1 MQIPMAYAEDII
13 GVGGAKISF
22 IRRTSG
28 AVLTVQETRGL
39 PDEITVEIK
48 GSSSQVQSAQQ
59 LIQVS
64 SCFMTSLLL
73 FFFRFG
79 YHLRHVHAFAGLYK
93 WSQGDTNH
101 GQLQQYAG
109 QGSEVVLSS
118 VGRYSVHFI
127 IVYVTI
133 RWIRFISSRRRLWQ
147 LQTLKFNLFLFWM

>member
-1 MQIPMAYAEDII
+1 MAYAEDII

-73 FFFRFG
+73 FFLDSVIISGMSMHLQDCINGHKETPTMASYSNMQDRDLRSSYPQLEDTAYTSSSYMSRYGGYDSSHLGGGYGSFR
-79 YHLRHVHAFAGLYK
+79 L
-93 WSQGDTNH
+93 
-101 GQLQQYAG
+101 
-109 QGSEVVLSS
+109 
-118 VGRYSVHFI
+118 
-127 IVYVTI
+127 
-133 RWIRFISSRRRLWQ
+133 
-147 LQTLKFNLFLFWM
+147 